1 LAKPTRVAIDPAGN
15 AWACN
20 IDNGVVSE
28 FSTSGSPLS
37 GTGFTGGGVGNS
49 EAIAV
54 DSANNVWVANESS
67 PVGTVSEFNSSG
79 TAISPSGGF
88 QGGSM
93 NDPIGIAIDASGNVW
108 VSNDFDASITQ
119 LIGAAAPVKTP
130 LIGLPTLP

>member
-1 LAKPTRVAIDPAGN
+1 VAIDPAGN
-15 AWACN
+15 AWVSN
-20 IDNGVVSE
+20 IQNGVVSE
-28 FSTSGSPLS
+28 FSTGGSPLS
-37 GTGFTGGGVGNS
+37 GSGFTGGGVGNS

-67 PVGTVSEFNSSG
+67 PVGTVSEFSSAG

-93 NDPIGIAIDASGNVW
+93 NDPLGIAIDASGNVW